1 MREKLALI
9 FAISIMPFF
18 VVTAQDAAEPTVT
31 TVTDPEHGTYLA
43 DGAGRTLYLFT
54 QDPSGEST
62 CVDECA
68 LNWPPLVAEGEL
80 SAGAGVAQT
89 LLGTVT
95 RPDGVEQVTYSGL
108 PLYYFAQDE
117 APGEVNGQGVNDVWF
132 LVSPFGAAIEPPE
145 PKVEEPVSAEEQLAD
160 AELAAVME
168 TGSAIFSQHC
178 SACHGARGGG
188 GAGPALDGGR
198 LDDNRRVIRQV
209 LNGGSHMPGFRS
221 VLDDEQIAAVVT
233 YIRKSWSN
241 DFPSVTPEEVM
252 SFR

>member
-1 MREKLALI
+1 LRSQGYIISCIVTGHKSLAAPETPVGIGVEKMREKLALI

-18 VVTAQDAAEPTVT
+18 VVTAQDAAEPIVT

-95 RPDGVEQVTYSGL
+95 RPDGVEQVTYSG
-108 PLYYFAQDE
+108 
-117 APGEVNGQGVNDVWF
+117 
-132 LVSPFGAAIEPPE
+132 
-145 PKVEEPVSAEEQLAD
+145 
-160 AELAAVME
+160 
-168 TGSAIFSQHC
+168 
-178 SACHGARGGG
+178 
-188 GAGPALDGGR
+188 
-198 LDDNRRVIRQV
+198 
-209 LNGGSHMPGFRS
+209 
-221 VLDDEQIAAVVT
+221 
-233 YIRKSWSN
+233 
-241 DFPSVTPEEVM
+241 
-252 SFR
+252 